1 MRLHKNLPLM
11 LFLLFGVSMLA
22 SPNVRGQQ
30 TLKLAGIPHST
41 DELGGG
47 GIAPTATGT
56 TTVVA
61 SIISC
66 TSTGSERQHCTAD
79 TSAGVVML
87 HPTGDVAC
95 LLGRNWG
102 YDASGVWVTEGCS
115 GEFATGSTTKI
126 VANSSGGSKA
136 IPASAFTPA
145 ESKSITTGINPE
157 AADDGKYVGLFE
169 PYGSLR
175 TIVGITDDQAQVQDD
190 ASRVGIKFAT
200 LGPVKIF
207 AQAEWG
213 VALVQSSTEFNVGA
227 STDGGFGTLSTVT
240 NPVLAARLGLVGV
253 DMDKWGSLS
262 FGKQNSVYYDITS
275 YTTDRFNVF
284 GGQASATYVAETD
297 GGVTGTGRA
306 DQVAQ
311 YHNTF
316 LKILQFGAQA
326 QFRGANVATAV
337 DGFGFSVQAKVLP
350 ELKVGVAYNKTYFS
364 NLVHTTIAGFQGG
377 TDYWA
382 FGVTGNWRMIEYGAV
397 FARERNG
404 DLTYIADSEGFNTIP
419 VVFDANGVELYSR
432 FHFGKFAAVGGFI
445 DYIPQ
450 NLNALINPNFRI
462 RYAVLGGEWHVSRAG
477 YAFFETRLGDS
488 VDQNGKGI
496 GNAAALGFRYDFAWA
511 TAHVL

>member
-1 MRLHKNLPLM
+1 MKLHKHLPMMLLPLSVV
-11 LFLLFGVSMLA
+11 FLVAIPVVRAQSSMLA
-22 SPNVRGQQ
+22 GPNSMTEITAARAS
-30 TLKLAGIPHST
+30 TKAGT
-41 DELGGG
+41 M
-47 GIAPTATGT
+47 
-56 TTVVA
+56 TTVN

-66 TSTGSERQHCTAD
+66 TSAGSERQHCTAD

-102 YDASGVWVTEGCS
+102 YDASGVWVTEGCA

-126 VANSSGGSKA
+126 GATTAADSKVIA
-136 IPASAFTPA
+136 TSAFTPA
-145 ESKSITTGINPE
+145 EKKAITTGINPE
-157 AADDGKYVGLFE
+157 VAAGNKYVGLFE

-200 LGPVKIF
+200 LGPVNIF
-207 AQAEWG
+207 AQTEWG

-227 STDGGFGTLSTVT
+227 SPDGAFGTLSSVT
-240 NPVLAARLGLVGV
+240 NPVFAARLGLVGV
-253 DMDKWGSLS
+253 DLDKWGSLS

-284 GGQASATYVAETD
+284 GGQASATYVADTD

-306 DQVAQ
+306 DQVVQ

-337 DGFGFSVQAKVLP
+337 DGFGFSLQAKVFP
-350 ELKVGVAYNKTYFS
+350 GLKVGAAYNKTYFS
-364 NLVHTTIAGFQGG
+364 NLLRTTIAGFQGG

-382 FGVTGNWRMIEYGAV
+382 FGATGNWRMIEYGVV

-404 DLTYIADSEGFNTIP
+404 DLTYIANSEGFNTIP

-445 DYIPQ
+445 DYLPQ
-450 NLNALINPNFRI
+450 NLSALINPNFRI

-477 YAFFETRLGDS
+477 YVFFETRLGDS

-496 GNAAALGFRYDFAWA
+496 GNAAAIGFRYDFAWA
-511 TAHVL
+511 TAHTL